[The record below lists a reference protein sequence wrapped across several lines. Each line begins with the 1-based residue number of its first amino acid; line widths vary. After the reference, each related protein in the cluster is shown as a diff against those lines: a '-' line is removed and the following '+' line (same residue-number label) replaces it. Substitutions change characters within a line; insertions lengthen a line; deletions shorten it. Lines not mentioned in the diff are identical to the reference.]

1 MSATSR
7 TRRPVAGHGQLSR
20 PSAWGQLLKILG
32 IAMSVV
38 LVSGLGVAAYIG
50 YDLTHT
56 YTAKAVT
63 LDGEKSVPPD
73 LGAIKGGVNMLLVGS
88 DACEDDFKAEFGDR
102 CSDPENAGERNDTN
116 LLLHISDNP
125 RRVTVITFP
134 RDLMVPIPSCVDS
147 DGNDTSPASKQAIN
161 TTLELGG
168 PKNGLACVA
177 RTISKVSGLDIQ
189 FAAKI
194 TWGGVMKVTDAIGGV
209 DVCIANG
216 MSDPDT
222 GLNLEAGT
230 HTLQG
235 YWALQFLRTRHGVG
249 DGSDLGRGSNQQV
262 YMSSLAR
269 KMMSAEVL
277 TNPGTLLKLANT
289 VMSNVTPST
298 SLTSPTL
305 LVQIALAMKDV
316 PLDQINFVNYPVFAD
331 PDDPNK
337 VVPDYD
343 SADKLW
349 AALAANEQIQV
360 TGQRNDAVVSATPTP
375 TDPATTDPA
384 TTDPNAT
391 PTPGATAGPVQLPE
405 NIAGQSAAQQTCSN
419 GNGYSG

>member
-1 MSATSR
+1 M
-7 TRRPVAGHGQLSR
+7 
-20 PSAWGQLLKILG
+20 KMLG
-32 IAMSVV
+32 ITAIVV
-38 LVSGLGVAAYIG
+38 LVSGVAVASYVA
-50 YDLTHT
+50 YDLGTT
-56 YTAKAVT
+56 FSANAVA

-73 LGAIKGGVNMLLVGS
+73 IGAIKGGVNMLLVGS
-88 DACEDDFKAEFGDR
+88 DACEPEFSAEFGDR

-116 LLLHISDNP
+116 LLLHISDSP

-134 RDLMVPIPSCVDS
+134 RDLMVPIPSCTDAQ
-147 DGNDTSPASKQAIN
+147 GNATSEMSKQPIN
-161 TTLELGG
+161 VTLETGG
-168 PKNGLACVA
+168 LNCVA

-189 FAAKI
+189 FAAKV
-194 TWGGVMKVTDAIGGV
+194 TWGGVMKITDAIGGV

-222 GLNLEAGT
+222 GLELPAGT

-269 KMMSAEVL
+269 KMVSNEVL
-277 TNPGTLLKLANT
+277 GNPGTLLKLANT

-298 SLTSPTL
+298 TLTSPTL

-316 PLDQINFVNYPVFAD
+316 PLDQINFVNYPVLQD
-331 PDDPNK
+331 PDNPNK
-337 VVPDYD
+337 VVPDTD
-343 SADKLW
+343 SADQLW
-349 AALAANEQIQV
+349 AALAANQAIQV
-360 TGQRNDAVVSATPTP
+360 AGQRDDAVVSATPAP

-384 TTDPNAT
+384 TTDPAT
-391 PTPGATAGPVQLPE
+391 TDLSAEPTPGATSGPVQLPK
-405 NIAGQSAAQQTCSN
+405 NVSGQSAAQQTCSN
-419 GNGYSG
+419 GNGFSG

>member
-1 MSATSR
+1 MLA
-7 TRRPVAGHGQLSR
+7 VGMA
-20 PSAWGQLLKILG
+20 
-32 IAMSVV
+32 VV
-38 LVSGLGVAAYIG
+38 LVSGVGVAAYVG

-56 YTAKAVT
+56 FTTKAVA
-63 LDGEKSVPPD
+63 LDGADSVPPD
-73 LGAIKGGVNMLLVGS
+73 IGAIKGGVNMLLVGS
-88 DACEDDFKAEFGDR
+88 DACEPEFAAEFGDR

-116 LLLHISDNP
+116 LLLHISDAP

-147 DGNDTSPASKQAIN
+147 DGNDTSPSSKQAIN
-161 TTLELGG
+161 TTLETGG
-168 PKNGLACVA
+168 PKNGLACVV

-194 TWGGVMKVTDAIGGV
+194 TWGGVMKITDAIGGV
-209 DVCIANG
+209 DVCVANG
-216 MSDPDT
+216 ITDPDT
-222 GLNLEAGT
+222 GLNLQAGT

-262 YMSSLAR
+262 YMASLAR
-269 KMMSAEVL
+269 KMTSAQVL
-277 TNPGTLLKLANT
+277 GNPATLLKLANT

-298 SLTSPTL
+298 TLTSPTL

-316 PLDQINFVNYPVFAD
+316 PLDQINFVNYPVLTD

-349 AALAANEQIQV
+349 AALAANEPIQV
-360 TGQRNDAVVSATPTP
+360 TGQRSDAVVSATPTP
-375 TDPATTDPA
+375 TDAAPADPA
-384 TTDPNAT
+384 AADPSST
-391 PTPGATAGPVQLPE
+391 PAPAATAGPVQLPT